1 MSVHPF
7 AASRVLAALILL
19 SPLIA
24 FGQQTPPTP
33 GSVTD
38 TLKPAPKIE
47 PLPPAPVDAPAPQGR
62 AGVPA
67 GGREITVER
76 FVFEGNT
83 AYDDATLDALI
94 AGYRARPVT
103 LYDLYEAA
111 DRVAAHYIGE
121 GYTLTTVA
129 IPAQRV
135 DRGVVVFEVIEGR
148 VGRVR
153 AEGATRYQQAHLR
166 RYLDEVRP
174 GELYRTE
181 DLEQGLRQ
189 LNELPGLSVRAVV
202 EPGQAYGSSDIV
214 LRADEAPVRGGV
226 FVDNHGRDSIGEYRA
241 TVNLELN
248 NPTGTEDQL
257 RLLYLQSED
266 ALLRYGFVEY
276 SVPLNFRGPRLAVS
290 YGQSDFEVGEGPF
303 DGLVEGSNRD
313 GRVALNWPLIIARNE
328 RWVLSPALRRTVAD
342 SDQFGLVERGT
353 RITLLDL
360 GATYSRAFTNRS
372 VMQLRGNLSSSF
384 GSQSRQDLSAP
395 DSVGTEQ
402 RLRAEVDL
410 QQLSPLWREI
420 FVYTRVAAVWSPDPL
435 VDTEQFSLGGPNS
448 VRGYPTAEVRGDRGY
463 LATLGLNQRF
473 GFGPVTLDGRIFV
486 DAGTVY
492 LVDAPDGTDSQVSIA
507 SVGIGGDLSLP
518 AGFGL
523 RLDLAFPFGDRRDEI
538 SDGHDDGRLYGTVSY
553 RF

>member
-1 MSVHPF
+1 MSVHSF

-19 SPLIA
+19 SPVISLA
-24 FGQQTPPTP
+24 QQTPPTP

-38 TLKPAPKIE
+38 TLKPAPRIE
-47 PLPPAPVDAPAPQGR
+47 PLPPAPVDTPTPQSR
-62 AGVPA
+62 AEVPA

-83 AYDDATLDALI
+83 AYDDATLDALV
-94 AGYRARPVT
+94 ADYLGRPVT

-111 DRVAAHYIGE
+111 DRLAAHYISQ

-135 DRGVVVFEVIEGR
+135 DRGEVVFEVIEGR

-153 AEGATRYQQAHLR
+153 AEGTARYQEAHLR
-166 RYLDEVRP
+166 HYLDEVHP

-181 DLEQGLRQ
+181 DLERGLRQ
-189 LNELPGLSVRAVV
+189 LNELPGLSARAVV

-214 LRADEAPVRGGV
+214 LRAEETPVRGGV
-226 FVDNHGRDSIGEYRA
+226 FLDNHGRDSIGEYRA

-248 NPTGTEDQL
+248 NPTRTEDQL

-276 SVPLNFRGPRLAVS
+276 SVPLNFRGPRLAAS
-290 YGQSDFEVGEGPF
+290 YGQSDFEVGDGPF
-303 DGLVEGSNRD
+303 EGLVEGTNRD
-313 GRVALNWPLIIARNE
+313 GRVALNWPLIITRNE
-328 RWVLSPALRRTVAD
+328 RLVLSPAVRRTVAD
-342 SDQFGLVERGT
+342 TDQFGLVERGT

-360 GATYSRAFTNRS
+360 GASYSRAFANRS
-372 VMQLRGNLSSSF
+372 VIQLSGSLSSNF
-384 GSQSRQDLSAP
+384 GSQSREDLSAP

-402 RLRAEVDL
+402 KLRAEVDL

-448 VRGYPTAEVRGDRGY
+448 VRGYPAAEVRGDRGY

-473 GFGPVTLDGRIFV
+473 GFGAVTLDGRVFV
-486 DAGTVY
+486 DAGSVY
-492 LVDAPDGTDSQVSIA
+492 VVDAPDGADSHVSIA
-507 SVGIGGDLSLP
+507 SIGIGGDLSLP

-538 SDGHDDGRLYGTVSY
+538 SDGHDDGRLYGVVSY